1 MKPSCSIVIR
11 AYNEDQ
17 HLGKLLQGI
26 ASQTLQNVQV
36 ILVDSGST
44 DGTLAIAQD
53 FNADI
58 VHIKPDQFT
67 FGRSLNLGIQQA
79 QADVVILASAHVYP
93 VYPDW
98 LEKMMEPFE
107 DQKVGLVYGKQS
119 GCDTSKFSEIQVL
132 RHWYPDVSDFDQS
145 TPFCNNA
152 NAGIRKSLWQSHP
165 YDESL
170 TGLEDLAWA
179 KWVKQEGY
187 RIAYSAEAEIVH
199 VHQETWK
206 GVYNRYRREGMA
218 FKHINPEAT
227 FTFGEFLKALRENV
241 QHDWH
246 EARAQQK
253 LAKEWCNVVK
263 FRACQFW
270 GTYQGYRQS
279 GPLTLKLK
287 QTFYYP
293 RTQLPLENSNGRQG
307 VKPISYDEIPALGSK
322 KENEHEIR

>member
-11 AYNEDQ
+11 AYNEEQ

-26 ASQTLQNVQV
+26 ASQTVKHVQI

-44 DGTLAIAQD
+44 DETLAIAQD
-53 FNADI
+53 FNVDI

-67 FGRSLNLGIQQA
+67 FGRSLNFGIK
-79 QADVVILASAHVYP
+79 QADADIVVMASAHVYP

-98 LEKMMEPFE
+98 LEKLIEPFKDE
-107 DQKVGLVYGKQS
+107 KVGLVYGKQS
-119 GCDTSKFSEIQVL
+119 GCDTSKFSELQVFH
-132 RHWYPDVSDFDQS
+132 HWYPDASDFDQS

-152 NAGIRKSLWQSHP
+152 NAAIRKSLWQTHP
-165 YDESL
+165 YDENL

-179 KWVKQEGY
+179 KWVKQQGY
-187 RIAYSAEAEIVH
+187 RIAYSAEAEVIH
-199 VHQETWK
+199 VHDETWK

-227 FTFGEFLKALRENV
+227 FSFGEFLKALRENV
-241 QHDWH
+241 RNDWH
-246 EARAQQK
+246 EAHLHKK
-253 LAKEWCNVVK
+253 LRKEWRNVIN

-279 GPLTLKLK
+279 GTLTLKLK

-293 RTQLPLENSNGRQG
+293 RTQLPVDNNNGRQD
-307 VKPISYDEIPALGSK
+307 VKPISYEEIPALGKK
-322 KENEHEIR
+322 KENENEIR